1 MNRIKMTRILC
12 LLLVFCSLWPL
23 DTSASI
29 QGIPVA
35 AAARALQPEYAKWGR
50 IAMIRT
56 KEKYRTA
63 DIVDYLH
70 VGRTQVSPAIA
81 EEEFKL
87 WLKDGSREFGVRVTI
102 RFFTANDQ
110 VIFINDQETSS

>member
-1 MNRIKMTRILC
+1 
-12 LLLVFCSLWPL
+12 L

-35 AAARALQPEYAKWGR
+35 AAARALQPEYAKWGL

-56 KEKYRTA
+56 KEKYQTA

-102 RFFTANDQ
+102 RFYTANDQ